1 MNQNDLEATY
11 KKSVKLLLYAKWQAQ
26 QDFDT
31 YMQKAL
37 ADGLEGIDCLVYIER
52 QNLSLGHKVE

>member
-1 MNQNDLEATY
+1 MNHDIEAMY
-11 KKSVKLLLYAKWQAQ
+11 RENLRLRLYAKWQAQ